1 MLPGHAYLD
10 VQFKGTCSNCDNKFE
25 ILRSIEYFEKDIPIN
40 QYFKFIYSI
49 FSYFETQT
57 YISKKT
63 LPMIVHWPWYFESSL
78 GGHNVTASL

>member
-40 QYFKFIYSI
+40 QYFTLYIPL
-49 FSYFETQT
+49 ETSDV
-57 YISKKT
+57 SKMT
-63 LPMIVHWPWYFESSL
+63 FCQRHAIIHLELHLF
-78 GGHNVTASL
+78 